1 MKTKIFLTVSI
12 VLVLAAAVVWGTSAM
27 SAGTGCDNAFV
38 KQRGK
43 TITVKPTRIDDTAN
57 LQCAFD
63 AAVALGSGAHM
74 QLKSG
79 TFHTGQIVVN
89 GFNGKFTGVG
99 VKNTVVTNLPNLYVT
114 PENMYFN
121 PPSADNPWP
130 SLLAFVDGDFIVSD
144 LAIHISGDD
153 GTTGWTIFGI
163 NPPITELA
171 HGITILGSEANA
183 RFERVLIEG
192 EPADNSLLGYNLIN
206 AIFFEG
212 FIGETP
218 SPISGSFVVE
228 NSTFRTLGSGTPV
241 ANLSDVSV
249 FIDHNNFEDVY
260 YAMDGGDFIN
270 SKYVFSHN
278 EVDAFIG
285 IELYNIFAAEDVG
298 SDFLIEK
305 NTFRSETG
313 ISLGQTFGEG
323 NTCEISKNDMQAVT
337 GTKINLGLGVAC
349 YITEKKK

>member
-1 MKTKIFLTVSI
+1 MKTKFFLTVSI
-12 VLVLAAAVVWGTSAM
+12 VLVLAAAVVWGTGAVSANP
-27 SAGTGCDNAFV
+27 GCDKKFV

-43 TITVKPTRIDDTAN
+43 TVTVKPTGIDDTAN

-79 TFHTGQIVVN
+79 TFYTGQIVVN

-130 SLLAFVDGDFIVSD
+130 SLFAFVGGDFTVSD
-144 LAIHISGDD
+144 LSIHIRGDN

-163 NPPITELA
+163 DPPITELA
-171 HGITILGSEANA
+171 HGVVILGPEANA
-183 RFERVLIEG
+183 QFEHVLVEG
-192 EPADNSLLGYNLIN
+192 EQIENSLLGYNPIN
-206 AIFFEG
+206 GVFYEG
-212 FIGETP
+212 FVGETP
-218 SPISGSFVVE
+218 PPISGSFVVR

-241 ANLSDVSV
+241 NNLSDVSV
-249 FIDHNNFEDVY
+249 LIDHNNFEDVHV
-260 YAMDGGDFIN
+260 AMDGGDFVN
-270 SKYVFSHN
+270 SEYVFSN
-278 EVDAFIG
+278 NTVGAFIG
-285 IELYNIFAAEDVG
+285 IDLYNMFVPEDVG

-305 NTFRSETG
+305 NIFRGETG

-349 YITEKKK
+349 YITEKK